1 MKKTIITL
9 IVIFTFIVLFAG
21 CPSQVSDDPET
32 TPGGV
37 YDNSSANHISLKA
50 QDDGI
55 LITVTRDENWS
66 DTYTTYLYLYKIN
79 DNSSD
84 DISQTLGIHAN
95 NSNWQDNKVTILY
108 PFTEIGKRYL
118 IRLYTSS
125 NGGQIE
131 EYVSIVAT
139 GGIGENP
146 KLTLLN
152 QIEFE
157 PIYDSSSKHFSV
169 NLNTT
174 ERILSELVGSVEIN
188 DSICI
193 NNVSLRIDIYQHRY
207 QGSGA
212 KSYGGLYF
220 SSSSVP
226 EARSYEIPKDD
237 RFDDVQ
243 NTPHPNKFYLS
254 ISISMEDLITNGVSV
269 QNRISKTIEGYDF
282 SMR

>member
-1 MKKTIITL
+1 M
-9 IVIFTFIVLFAG
+9 LF
-21 CPSQVSDDPET
+21 S
-32 TPGGV
+32 
-37 YDNSSANHISLKA
+37 
-50 QDDGI
+50 
-55 LITVTRDENWS
+55 
-66 DTYTTYLYLYKIN
+66 LYLYKIN

-118 IRLYTSS
+118 IRLYASS

-174 ERILSELVGSVEIN
+174 ESILSELVGSVEIN

-193 NNVSLRIDIYQHRY
+193 NNVSLGIYIYQHRY

-237 RFDDVQ
+237 MFDDVQ

-254 ISISMEDLITNGVSV
+254 ILISMNDLITNGVSV
-269 QNRISKTIEGYDF
+269 QNQISKTIEGYDF
-282 SMR
+282 SIR